1 MKSYSTPVLVK
12 YGRIEDLTLGTGG
25 NKPDQV
31 FSNGSLVDTN
41 TNCSD
46 PSTNTTACLIVS

>member
-1 MKSYSTPVLVK
+1 MKHYNKPALVK

-31 FSNGSLVDTN
+31 FSNGNLIDTG